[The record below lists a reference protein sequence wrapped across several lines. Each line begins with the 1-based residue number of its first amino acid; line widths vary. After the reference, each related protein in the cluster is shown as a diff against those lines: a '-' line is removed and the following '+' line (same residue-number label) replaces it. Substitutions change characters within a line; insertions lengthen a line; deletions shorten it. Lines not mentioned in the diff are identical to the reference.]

1 MTVGGKPLNHNRIFQ
16 IQLLEVLF
24 TAVIFGV
31 AFLLAG
37 KFIYNDF
44 LAFSVVESALYYLVM
59 TGLGCAFLTTVG
71 YYKGRTPSFVPLVGR
86 ITYSI
91 FSINFILVAFL
102 YFSNSSSL
110 SPYFFV
116 VQGTF
121 QWLFLIFLKKATGR
135 WKARHYQGQVTL
147 IVGKGKLEKELAG
160 PLLKDATGPVVTA
173 NMDKEDVLPYLDQ
186 ADVVYLC
193 SCLKKKEKDLLLSQA
208 IMKKKLVYIV
218 PEIYEIALHSS
229 EATQVGDV
237 PTFQI
242 EPISMSEGQRLAKRI
257 MDLAVSVISLIIT
270 LPLTIPLAIFIKAED
285 GGPVFY
291 LQERAGLNGKP
302 FHVIK
307 FRSMVVDAE
316 THTGAVF
323 ATEKDPRV
331 TKVGGFMRKF
341 RMDEIPQFLNVL
353 TGSMSVVGPRPER
366 PVFIENFTEKI
377 PEYINRVLVKPGITG
392 LAQVMGNYT
401 TTPENKVKFDMMY
414 IKDYSLLLDIKIMF
428 RTVAVVFTKEQSE
441 GFKHVDKK
449 AAQASEVLGNQEF
462 LHQTSPPV
470 RRHQLA
476 KATLLVGCAIVVI
489 AGSMFFRYSYMLD
502 SLMYAMLAP
511 ETITHAQENDADHH
525 HGGVIIG
532 SAISVE
538 NEPEAEPEGEIPI
551 EPEKQEQPSGEEI
564 TTETEIEKNITQE
577 PKAEEAPV
585 LSDEEITSSI
595 EEMST
600 TDKISIF
607 AKFISKLSKEDLMRL
622 EEMAQGGFTVTEKDE
637 AKEMMK
643 RYFDEEEVEYIKGQ
657 YKEIVGE

>member
-1 MTVGGKPLNHNRIFQ
+1 MTVGGKPGNHNRIFQ

-44 LAFSVVESALYYLVM
+44 LAFSEVESALYYLVM

-121 QWLFLIFLKKATGR
+121 QWLFLIFLKRATDR

-173 NMDKEDVLPYLDQ
+173 NMDKGDVLPYLDQ

-242 EPISMSEGQRLAKRI
+242 EPISMSEGQRLVKRI
-257 MDLAVSVISLIIT
+257 MDLAVSVISLFIT

-291 LQERAGLNGKP
+291 LQERAGLNGKT
-302 FHVIK
+302 FRVIK

-341 RMDEIPQFLNVL
+341 RMDEIPQFFNVL

-462 LHQTSPPV
+462 LHQTSPPA

-511 ETITHAQENDADHH
+511 ETITHTQENDTDHH
-525 HGGVIIG
+525 HGGVIIS
-532 SAISVE
+532 SAISVDDAS
-538 NEPEAEPEGEIPI
+538 EAEPEGEIPA
-551 EPEKQEQPSGEEI
+551 EPEKQEQPPTEET

-595 EEMST
+595 GEMSA

-643 RYFDEEEVEYIKGQ
+643 RYFDEEEVEYIRGQ